1 MSSMTYKGYQARI
14 EFDPDDEIFTGR
26 LAGITDVVG
35 FHADTVESLKVAFY
49 EAVDDYAETCA
60 KAGKRPQK
68 PYSGKVMF
76 RISPEVHAR
85 AAIAAEL
92 SGKSLN
98 EWAEQALAEAAG
110 KRAA

>member
-1 MSSMTYKGYQARI
+1 MSAMTCKGYQARI

-26 LAGITDVVG
+26 IAGISDVVG
-35 FHADTVESLKVAFY
+35 FYADTVESLKAAFH
-49 EAVDDYAETCA
+49 EAVDDYVETCA
-60 KAGKRPQK
+60 KAGKSPQK
-68 PYSGKVMF
+68 PYSGRVMF